1 MKLYNFLLFQGIHR
15 LVITLHVMVME
26 VQAQAT
32 IISITQLLRYLACFL
47 GIVDA
52 FGYST
57 RVPSGS
63 GYPVGTQ
70 VVGYPTRVPSGYPSR
85 VPNSGTQ
92 IGYANSDFED

>member
-1 MKLYNFLLFQGIHR
+1 
-15 LVITLHVMVME
+15 MVME

-57 RVPSGS
+57 RVPSG
-63 GYPVGTQ
+63 YPGGTQ

-85 VPNSGTQ
+85 VPNSDTQ
-92 IGYANSDFED
+92 IGGYTNSDFEN

>member
-1 MKLYNFLLFQGIHR
+1 
-15 LVITLHVMVME
+15 MVME

-57 RVPSGS
+57 RVPSG
-63 GYPVGTQ
+63 
-70 VVGYPTRVPSGYPSR
+70 YPSR

-92 IGYANSDFED
+92 IGYTNSDFEN

>member
-1 MKLYNFLLFQGIHR
+1 
-15 LVITLHVMVME
+15 MVME

-57 RVPSGS
+57 RVPSGYS
-63 GYPVGTQ
+63 
-70 VVGYPTRVPSGYPSR
+70 SR
-85 VPNSGTQ
+85 VPNSGPSGYPTRLLKLGTLTQ
-92 IGYANSDFED
+92 ILKNELCTYSGL

>member
-1 MKLYNFLLFQGIHR
+1 
-15 LVITLHVMVME
+15 MVME

-32 IISITQLLRYLACFL
+32 IISITQLLRYLVCFL

-57 RVPSGS
+57 RVPSG
-63 GYPVGTQ
+63 
-70 VVGYPTRVPSGYPSR
+70 YPSR
-85 VPNSGTQ
+85 VPNSGTH